1 MTSRGKPDMGR
12 WPIALLRTALS
23 ALLYLFLIAAGA
35 NAQSPAGGTPLKEV
49 QIPQASFTL
58 GEPAPAWVE
67 RASVAAASQTEAL
80 VLPLVD
86 TQYMLGEE
94 PVVYVHRSVKVNDA
108 ASLTQAGHVAVVFV
122 PQYHRLKLHAIRL
135 LRGAETFDR
144 TNSSPVRFLQ
154 REMGL
159 EQGVYSGEVTASVL
173 VSDLR
178 VGDTLEYEYS
188 MQGQN
193 PVFGGKFV
201 QSASWDQGYPTARR
215 RIVLNSPVGRHVGW
229 RVIGDA
235 QSEPLV
241 PQESVSGGMRRLVF
255 EEQSLASVNPEP
267 MTPPD
272 YTAYR
277 WVQFSEFEN
286 WAEVVAWADE
296 LFQWRGELKGELREL
311 VEALKAKATPEERV
325 VGALEFVQSQI
336 RYFSVS
342 MGESSHRPTQPDLV
356 VEHRY
361 GDCKDKSLLLLTIL
375 RALGIEGEP
384 VLLEIGRRNR
394 IDKALP
400 SPLLFNHAIVRAEVG
415 GHAFYLDPTRL
426 GQHGQLGQMGQV
438 HEGARVLIVAP
449 QGQQLATIVSDNGKE
464 LTRVETS
471 ETVTL
476 PKLDGEARIE
486 VRHVWRGAV
495 AESLRV
501 MHERLPREQIVK
513 SIGQALEARYPG
525 ATLLATPDISDDRE
539 HNVLTINAAY
549 SVPKFATE
557 REGNWF
563 VRYAP
568 DNMKG
573 LLARP
578 AQTRKVPLK
587 LPVFPYEADY
597 ALEVRFP
604 DEVTSVSDPRTDA
617 VNSKYFIYSVTS
629 SFRGSIAR
637 TKIRLTTLADQVPV
651 GDLQRYS
658 DDLESL
664 NKILAG
670 VVMIPKG
677 AIKSAKAGRGG
688 KMDLGQMLRERLQE
702 TVDKTSQAIKSG
714 KLVGADL
721 ANSRCL
727 RSNAYSDLG
736 KFAEARTD
744 ADEAVKLAPN
754 SATVL
759 MCRAAAHFTAGEF
772 EKSIED
778 YSKAITLGATDAK
791 VLHLRGMAKFYAGR
805 LEDAADDFLRAADTD
820 DREAQLMNDLWLA
833 WSHQRLGRPLPQAV
847 RERAAE
853 EPRGAWPR
861 PALAVLTGDV
871 TAEEMLKLIER
882 KSGDERTMALAEGYF
897 YLAQYYLGRGET
909 AKARKLLE
917 DTRRLNVIIYVEHT
931 AAGFEL
937 QRLGASTETGA
948 VATPPVSGSR
958 LGPSTAGAGGPQ
970 SSQKQAAP
978 KGARKAPDSW
988 NQDLWRRQ

>member
-1 MTSRGKPDMGR
+1 MGR
-12 WPIALLRTALS
+12 WPIALLRRALS
-23 ALLYLFLIAAGA
+23 ALLCFFLLAAGA

-49 QIPQASFTL
+49 QVPQASFTL
-58 GEPAPAWVE
+58 GDPVPAWVD
-67 RASVAAASQTEAL
+67 RASVAEASQTEAL

-94 PVVYVHRSVKVNDA
+94 PVVYVRRSVKVNDA

-122 PQYHRLKLHAIRL
+122 PQYHRLRLHAIRL
-135 LRGAETFDR
+135 LRGAETIDR

-154 REMGL
+154 RETGL

-188 MQGQN
+188 MEGQN

-201 QSASWDQGYPTARR
+201 QSAGWDQGYPTARR
-215 RIVLNSPVGRHVGW
+215 RIVLNYPVGRHVAW
-229 RVIGDA
+229 RLIGNA
-235 QSEPLV
+235 QSKPLV
-241 PQESVSGGMRRLVF
+241 PQESIVGGMHRLVF

-267 MTPPD
+267 MTPAD
-272 YTAYR
+272 YAPYR
-277 WVQFSEFEN
+277 WMQFSEFQS

-296 LFQWRGELKGELREL
+296 LFQSRGELNGELREL

-342 MGESSHRPTQPDLV
+342 MGESSHRPTQPDIV
-356 VEHRY
+356 VQHRY

-375 RALGIEGEP
+375 RALGIEGKP

-400 SPLLFNHAIVRAEVG
+400 SPLLFNHAIVRVEVG
-415 GHAFYLDPTRL
+415 GRAYYLDPTRL
-426 GQHGQLGQMGQV
+426 GQHGRLSEMGQV
-438 HEGARVLIVAP
+438 HEGAHVLIVAP
-449 QGQQLATIVSDNGKE
+449 QGQQLATIVSGNGKE

-476 PKLDGEARIE
+476 PKLDGDARME
-486 VRHVWRGAV
+486 VRHVWRGTV

-525 ATLLATPDISDDRE
+525 ATLVGTPDIRDDRE
-539 HNVLTINAAY
+539 NNVLAITAEY

-578 AQTRKVPLK
+578 TQARKVPLK
-587 LPVFPYEADY
+587 LPVFPYEASY

-604 DEVTSVSDPRTDA
+604 DEVTSVTDPHTDA
-617 VNSKYFIYSVTS
+617 VNSKYFSYSVTS

-637 TKIRLTTLADQVPV
+637 AEIRLTTLADQVPV
-651 GDLQRYS
+651 ADLQKYS
-658 DDLESL
+658 DDLQSMS
-664 NKILAG
+664 KILAG
-670 VVMIPKG
+670 VLLIPKG
-677 AIKSAKAGRGG
+677 AIKSTKAGRGG

-714 KLVGADL
+714 KLVGVDL
-721 ANSRCL
+721 ANSHCL
-727 RSNAYSDLG
+727 RSNAYTDLG
-736 KFAEARTD
+736 KFAEARAD
-744 ADEAVKLAPN
+744 ADEAVRLVPN
-754 SATVL
+754 SATIL
-759 MCRAAAHFTAGEF
+759 MCRAAGHFSAGEF

-791 VLHLRGMAKFYAGR
+791 VLHLRGMAKFYAGK
-805 LEDAADDFLRAADTD
+805 LEEAADDFLRAADTD
-820 DREAQLMNDLWLA
+820 DREAQVMNDLWLA
-833 WSHQRLGRPLPQAV
+833 WSYQRLGRPLPQAV
-847 RERAAE
+847 RERAAQ

-861 PALAVLTGDV
+861 PALAVLAGDV
-871 TAEEMLKLIER
+871 SAEEMLKLIER
-882 KSGDERTMALAEGYF
+882 KSGDERTMALTEGYF

-909 AKARKLLE
+909 AKARKLFE

-931 AAGFEL
+931 AARFEL
-937 QRLGASTETGA
+937 QRLGGSTETGA
-948 VATPPVSGSR
+948 VPQPSVSGSH
-958 LGPSTAGAGGPQ
+958 LGPSTAGTGGPQ
-970 SSQKQAAP
+970 PPQKKAAP
-978 KGARKAPDSW
+978 KVRKAPDGW
-988 NQDLWRRQ
+988 NQQLWRGQ

>member
-1 MTSRGKPDMGR
+1 MPDMGR
-12 WPIALLRTALS
+12 WLIALLRRALS
-23 ALLYLFLIAAGA
+23 VLLCLFSFAAGV
-35 NAQSPAGGTPLKEV
+35 NAQSPAGGTSLKEV

-58 GEPAPAWVE
+58 GEPVPAWVE
-67 RASVAAASQTEAL
+67 QASVAEASQTGAL

-86 TQYMLGEE
+86 TQYMLSEE
-94 PVVYVHRSVKVNDA
+94 PVVYVHRSVRVNDA

-122 PQYHRLKLHAIRL
+122 PQYQRLRLHAIRL

-154 REMGL
+154 RETGL

-188 MQGQN
+188 TVGQN

-201 QSASWDQGYPTARR
+201 QSASWDQGYPTALR
-215 RIVLNSPVGRHVGW
+215 RIVLNYPVGRHIAW
-229 RVIGDA
+229 RLIGDA
-235 QSEPLV
+235 PNKPLV
-241 PQESVSGGMRRLVF
+241 PQESVVGGMRRLVF
-255 EEQSLASVNPEP
+255 EERSLTSVTPEP

-272 YTAYR
+272 YATYR
-277 WVQFSEFEN
+277 WMQFSEFES

-296 LFQWRGELKGELREL
+296 LFQWHGELKGELREL
-311 VEALKAKATPEERV
+311 VETLKAKATPEERV

-356 VEHRY
+356 LEHRY
-361 GDCKDKSLLLLTIL
+361 GDCKDKSLLLLTVL
-375 RALGIEGEP
+375 RALGIEGKP

-400 SPLLFNHAIVRAEVG
+400 SPLLFNHAIVQVEVG
-415 GHAFYLDPTRL
+415 GRAFYLDPTRL
-426 GQHGQLGQMGQV
+426 GQHGRLSQMGQV
-438 HEGARVLIVAP
+438 HEGAHVLIVAP

-464 LTRVETS
+464 LTHAETR

-476 PKLDGEARIE
+476 PKLDGEARME

-495 AESLRV
+495 AEGLRV

-525 ATLLATPDISDDRE
+525 ATLLGTPDISDDRE
-539 HNVLTINAAY
+539 RNVLTITAEY

-557 REGNWF
+557 RDGNWF
-563 VRYAP
+563 VRYSP

-573 LLARP
+573 LLARA

-587 LPVFPYEADY
+587 LPVFPYEASY

-604 DEVTSVSDPRTDA
+604 DEVTSVTDPRTDA
-617 VNSKYFIYSVTS
+617 VNSKFFTYSVTS

-637 TKIRLTTLADQVPV
+637 TNIRLTTLADQVPV
-651 GDLQRYS
+651 ADLQKYS
-658 DDLESL
+658 DDLQSMS
-664 NKILAG
+664 KILAG
-670 VVMIPKG
+670 VMIIPKG

-688 KMDLGQMLRERLQE
+688 KMDLSQMLRERLAE

-714 KLVGADL
+714 KLAGADL
-721 ANSRCL
+721 ANSHCL

-736 KFAEARTD
+736 KFTEARAD
-744 ADEAVKLAPN
+744 ADEAVKLIPN
-754 SATVL
+754 SPTVL
-759 MCRAAAHFTAGEF
+759 MCRAAAHFSAGEF
-772 EKSIED
+772 EKSVED

-820 DREAQLMNDLWLA
+820 DREAQVMNDLWLA

-847 RERAAE
+847 RQRAAN

-861 PALAVLTGDV
+861 PALALLTGDV

-882 KSGDERTMALAEGYF
+882 KSGDERTMALCEGYF

-909 AKARKLLE
+909 AKARKLFE
-917 DTRRLNVIIYVEHT
+917 DARRLNVIIYVEHT

-948 VATPPVSGSR
+948 VAAPSVSGSH
-958 LGPSTAGAGGPQ
+958 LGPSTAGAVGPQ
-970 SSQKQAAP
+970 SSQKKAAP
-978 KGARKAPDSW
+978 KGAGKAPDSW